1 MGGYRMNLNE
11 GDSTKYLLFKATYQS
26 MLFKLIKQKERVI
39 K

>member
-1 MGGYRMNLNE
+1 MNLNE

-26 MLFKLIKQKERVI
+26 MLYKLIKQKERAI